1 MFITKS
7 KKDDALHRLKII
19 RGHIEKIITMV
30 EQDAYC
36 IDVLTQTKAVQN
48 ALKRTDE
55 VLLENHMSCCVVD
68 HIKNGRG
75 KQATDEIM
83 KVFAQR

>member
-1 MFITKS
+1 MFITKT

-19 RGHIEKIITMV
+19 RGHIDKIIEMV

-36 IDVLTQTKAVQN
+36 INVLIQTKAVQN

>member
-1 MFITKS
+1 MFTTKS

-19 RGHIEKIITMV
+19 RGHIDKIIAMV
-30 EQDAYC
+30 ENDAYC
-36 IDVLTQTKAVQN
+36 IDILTQTKAVQN

-55 VLLENHMSCCVVD
+55 VLLENHMSCCVID
-68 HIKNGRG
+68 HIKSGRG
-75 KQATDEIM
+75 KQATEEIL

>member
-1 MFITKS
+1 MFTTKS

-19 RGHIEKIITMV
+19 RGHIDKIITMV
-30 EQDAYC
+30 ENDAYC
-36 IDVLTQTKAVQN
+36 IDVLIQTKAVQN

-55 VLLENHMSCCVVD
+55 VLLENHMSCCVID
-68 HIKNGRG
+68 HIKGGRG
-75 KQATDEIM
+75 KQATEEIL